1 MEISHD
7 SHLDLSR
14 ITFDIFIGWLLTAP
28 GTNVRPK
35 ASNFF
40 PFLGLKCKFENKIL
54 FCRGP
59 IGIYYYHYDKI
70 RKHLLC
76 NENIA
81 DLVTGQAGGSNI
93 CRKKKNFTVHFFNS
107 FVIFLFSC
115 FNTMKKLSPSH
126 LDISLD
132 IFGFLIGECLAI

>member
-14 ITFDIFIGWLLTAP
+14 ISFDIFIGWLLTAP

-81 DLVTGQAGGSNI
+81 DLVIGQAGGSNF
-93 CRKKKNFTVHFFNS
+93 CRKKKKFTVHVFNS
-107 FVIFLFSC
+107 LFFCSVAL
-115 FNTMKKLSPSH
+115 TLKKLSPSR

-132 IFGFLIGECLAI
+132 IFDFLIGGSVAI